1 MDMIYTNA
9 EHIELGF
16 LQRCNLD
23 MELGSSI
30 LSSARNDFTI
40 TMSIDNLPAE
50 LRNGAL
56 VYEIGSEYGGIV
68 NGIGANTATNKAT
81 VYGTT
86 WRGMLSQKVIT
97 PPNGKA
103 YYQARGEAN
112 TVLSDLIDKEF
123 DGLIIADGF
132 TTDITVNR
140 DYRYTNLLEGIE
152 KMLIDQNARLDIK
165 TAYVDKQIKV
175 YVSAIPVNDFTSDI
189 ELNNDYGIALDA
201 KKIKSGVNHVICLG
215 KGELTDRTVIHLYK
229 LANGQITMDST
240 NAIKGKDERTI
251 TYDYSSAETEEDLIE
266 GGKKKFDENCDEES
280 LAMTISEKVE
290 IGDIVGARE
299 RVTGI
304 YMSKPVT
311 QKILKGYI
319 DNVKIDYKVGD

>member
-1 MDMIYTNA
+1 
-9 EHIELGF
+9 
-16 LQRCNLD
+16 
-23 MELGSSI
+23 
-30 LSSARNDFTI
+30 
-40 TMSIDNLPAE
+40 
-50 LRNGAL
+50 
-56 VYEIGSEYGGIV
+56 
-68 NGIGANTATNKAT
+68 
-81 VYGTT
+81 
-86 WRGMLSQKVIT
+86 MLSQKVIT

-132 TTDITVNR
+132 TTDIIVNR
-140 DYRYTNLLEGIE
+140 DFRYTNLLQGLE
-152 KMLIDQNARLDIK
+152 KMLTDQNARLDIK

-175 YVSAIPVNDFTSDI
+175 YISAVPVNDFTSDI

-240 NAIKGKDERTI
+240 NAINGKDERTI